1 MSKRIK
7 VSVIIPVHNGA
18 AYIKDT
24 MQCIVNQSFQELE
37 IILVDDGSTDN
48 TVDIIKEFQAT
59 NPQIQYLYQEKAN
72 AGVARNRGMEKA
84 VGDYLLFLDG
94 DDLFENNIIERM
106 YNKIIEDDGEVCVC
120 NADQYD
126 TEKKILMKKAQYL
139 RKSYLPEVRPFS
151 RKEIGSAILYF
162 TTSVPWNKM
171 VKKEFLEKNKIRFQ
185 DIERA
190 NDQYFSIMVLIL
202 AERITVVEDIL
213 VHYRVKQKG
222 NLTTEFSDTPLC
234 AYEAMV
240 EVEKELQKSGLLNNK
255 DIRQAFDNKVLN
267 LMIYSLNIQ
276 NSLAGYQQLYDTIT
290 QGGMEKMG
298 VVLREKEYYFN
309 ELEYN
314 NFVNMSKL
322 TCDEFLFVK
331 NREYRDTIAKKNLRY
346 KTILEEKKEV
356 LKSLRRTEKEL
367 KSITERKWYKI
378 VMKLLKIYGAIFG
391 KNRVKNEI
399 R

>member
-1 MSKRIK
+1 MQEQKK

-24 MQCIVNQSFQELE
+24 IQCIVNQSFKELE
-37 IILVDDGSTDN
+37 VILVDDGSTDN
-48 TVDIIKEFQAT
+48 TAEIIKKFQAA

-72 AGVARNRGMEKA
+72 AGVARNYGMKQA
-84 VGDYLLFLDG
+84 VGEYLLFLDG
-94 DDLFENNIIERM
+94 DDLFESNMIEIL
-106 YNKIIEDDGEVCVC
+106 YNKIVEDAAEVCVC

-126 TEKKILMKKAQYL
+126 TEKEIFVERPQYL

-151 RKEIGSAILYF
+151 RKDIGNAMLYF

-171 VKKEFLEKNKIRFQ
+171 VKKEFLEKNDIQFQ

-190 NDQYFSIMVLIL
+190 NDQYFSIMVLTL
-202 AERITVVEDIL
+202 AERITVVEDVL

-234 AYEAMV
+234 AYESMV
-240 EVEKELQKSGLLNNK
+240 KVEQKLQSLGLLK
-255 DIRQAFDNKVLN
+255 DQTVRQAFDNKVLN

-276 NSLAGYQQLYDTIT
+276 NSLDGYQQLYHTIT
-290 QGGMEKMG
+290 QGGLEKIG
-298 VVLREKEYYFN
+298 VILREKEYYFN

-322 TCDEFLFVK
+322 TCEEFLFAK
-331 NREYRDTIAKKNLRY
+331 NREYRDKIAKKNLQY
-346 KTILEEKKEV
+346 KTISKEKKEA
-356 LKSLRRTEKEL
+356 LKNLKKTENEL
-367 KSITERKWYKI
+367 KAITERKWYKV
-378 VMKLLKIYGAIFG
+378 VMKLLGIYGFIFR
-391 KNRVKNEI
+391 KNRVKK
-399 R
+399 